1 MAGVKVGVLRKNTFF
16 YTMDG
21 KTLKVRRG
29 TKAAVQNGVLTF
41 NPVEGVSITKLSGS
55 FFINLWGSVH
65 LLTFPQG
72 GRTPFPLSML

>member
-16 YTMDG
+16 HTMDG

-41 NPVEGVSITKLSGS
+41 NPVEGVSVTKLSGS